1 MLSELAPNHYFSG
14 ISLSFDLA
22 DDLHSFGSERSSE
35 VVWEQTVKT
44 IARIPEI
51 ISTWIFEYLPESQN
65 FRLLALHSHS
75 EFQIAPIVP
84 KYSVPCYHVVDSN
97 MIFELNLAGDESFFI
112 PLAKTLS
119 DKTSA
124 MYLGYPIR
132 SDIGTVIG
140 VIGMVVEDKF
150 KHKFKNLK
158 LIDVIADQLSQELIR
173 YKNEN
178 LISETL
184 NTASFVKHSL
194 AELFRLLSAK
204 SSDLTTT
211 CRNYLQTGT
220 KLFGLPLGLIA
231 SKIGDDWEY
240 SLVEGYVH
248 GIYEG
253 QRFSKEESKFSLSHS
268 HNSAIIRNEISS
280 ASSVEVREHLL
291 EAEISCLMEFPLKVH
306 NQTIGI
312 LGFYGIKNQKI
323 ESIELFQRVF
333 ELMGIGLA
341 NTIEKHNIYL
351 LSKIVF
357 LEKDS
362 LSTE

>member
-14 ISLSFDLA
+14 ISMTRDLA
-22 DDLHSFGSERSSE
+22 DDLHSFHSTEPTE
-35 VVWEQTVKT
+35 EIWEKTVET

-51 ISTWIFEYLPESQN
+51 IAAWILEYLPESQN
-65 FRLLALHSHS
+65 FHLLALHSHS
-75 EFQIAPIVP
+75 PFKIPKTVS
-84 KYSVPCYHVVDSN
+84 KYSLPCHHVVDSN
-97 MIFELNLAGDESFFI
+97 MIFEMNLLGEDDFFQSFGGFQ
-112 PLAKTLS
+112 S

-173 YKNEN
+173 FKNEN
-178 LISETL
+178 LIAETL

-194 AELFRLLSAK
+194 AELFRLLSSK
-204 SSDLTTT
+204 SNDLTAI

-240 SLVEGYVH
+240 SYVEGNVH
-248 GIYEG
+248 GIFEG
-253 QRFSKEESKFSLSHS
+253 QRFSKEESKFSTPTSS
-268 HNSAIIRNEISS
+268 SS
-280 ASSVEVREHLL
+280 AKILNKISDVTAHRVRDHLVELGV
-291 EAEISCLMEFPLKVH
+291 SCLMEFPLKVH
-306 NQTIGI
+306 NQTIGV
-312 LGFYGIKNQKI
+312 LGFYGFKDQKI
-323 ESIELFQRVF
+323 ESIELSQRVF

-341 NTIEKHNIYL
+341 NTIEKHNIDL

-357 LEKDS
+357 LEKENP
-362 LSTE
+362 TI

>member
-14 ISLSFDLA
+14 VALTRDLA
-22 DDLHSFGSERSSE
+22 DDLHSFPSSVSSE
-35 VVWEQTVKT
+35 EIWEKTVET

-51 ISTWIFEYLPESQN
+51 IATWILEYLPDSQN
-65 FRLLALHSHS
+65 FRLLALHGPSS
-75 EFQIAPIVP
+75 FQIPETVS
-84 KYSVPCYHVVDSN
+84 KYSLPCYHVVDSN
-97 MIFELNLAGDESFFI
+97 MIFEMNLVGEDSFFS
-112 PLAKTLS
+112 PLTQVLS
-119 DKTSA
+119 EKNSI

-173 YKNEN
+173 FKNQN
-178 LISETL
+178 LIAETL
-184 NTASFVKHSL
+184 NTAAFVKHSL
-194 AELFRLLSAK
+194 AELFRLLS
-204 SSDLTTT
+204 STTNNLTEI

-240 SLVEGYVH
+240 SLVEGNVH

-253 QRFSKEESKFSLSHS
+253 QKFSHVESKFLSGS
-268 HNSAIIRNEISS
+268 AVPSAIILKEISL
-280 ASSVEVREHLL
+280 ASEGNVREHLL
-291 EAEISCLMEFPLKVH
+291 EVGVSSLMEFSLRVH
-306 NQTIGI
+306 NQTIAI
-312 LGFYGIKNQKI
+312 LGFYGLKNQTI
-323 ESIELFQRVF
+323 QSVELFQKVF

-341 NTIEKHNIYL
+341 NQIEKHNINL

-362 LSTE
+362 SNTR

>member
-1 MLSELAPNHYFSG
+1 MLSELAPNQYFSG
-14 ISLSFDLA
+14 VSLAADLA
-22 DDLHSFGSERSSE
+22 DDLHSFGSARPSE
-35 VVWEQTVKT
+35 QVWEQTVQT

-65 FRLLALHSHS
+65 FRLLALHSRS
-75 EFQIAPIVP
+75 EFQIAPVVS
-84 KYSVPCYHVVDSN
+84 KYSVPCHHVVDSN
-97 MIFELNLAGDESFFI
+97 MIFELNLVDEESFFQ
-112 PLAKTLS
+112 PLTETLPE
-119 DKTSA
+119 KTSA

-158 LIDVIADQLSQELIR
+158 LIDVIADQLSRELIQF
-173 YKNEN
+173 KNEQ
-178 LISETL
+178 IIAETL

-194 AELFRLLSAK
+194 AELFRLLSVK
-204 SSDLTTT
+204 SADLTTT

-231 SKIGDDWEY
+231 SKIGNDWEY
-240 SLVEGYVH
+240 SLVEGNVH

-253 QRFSKEESKFSLSHS
+253 KKFSKEESKFTSAHFS
-268 HNSAIIRNEISS
+268 NSAIIRKQLLST
-280 ASSVEVREHLL
+280 SVEEVRDHIL
-291 EAEISCLMEFPLKVH
+291 EAGISCLMEYPLKVH
-306 NQTIGI
+306 NQTIAI
-312 LGFYGIKNQKI
+312 LGFYGRNDQKI
-323 ESIELFQRVF
+323 ESAELFQRVF

-341 NTIEKHNIYL
+341 NAIEKHNIGL

-357 LEKDS
+357 LEKES
-362 LSTE
+362 PNW